1 VILEILLATLGGLG
15 LFLFGMHL
23 MSDALQRI
31 AGSKLRRILE
41 KLTTNRVVAAMAG
54 TAITAI
60 IQSSSATTVMTVGLV
75 NAGLMSVQQALG
87 IVLGANIGTTV
98 TAQIIAFKLADVAL
112 PLVGVGMFMKIL
124 SKREKVRY
132 WGDFLLGFGLLFF
145 GMLVMQEGIMP
156 LRDAPWVTD
165 IFVQFSRIPVLGV
178 LVGAVMT
185 MIFQSSSATVG
196 LVIALASTGMVDFPG
211 AAALV
216 LGDNIGTTITA
227 NLAAIGTSVS
237 AKRVARAHFLFNL
250 FGVCIVLAIFPYFVQ
265 FVDLITPGDPMQ
277 VTATGVVPYAA
288 RHVAN
293 LHTLF
298 NVTNC
303 LLFLPFLGALGW
315 VASFITPGEE
325 KPKVFRLETLAPTI
339 FETPSF
345 ALDEARQE
353 LDYMGGEVFKMLSV
367 AEMPLLENKETE
379 KSLEEIKKTE
389 DIVDSLQK
397 EINTYLAELSRNSIT
412 EKQSREV
419 FSMLQIV
426 SNLERIGDHCE
437 SIGKLCK
444 RRNEFNLDFSEEG
457 RKELSL
463 IYHHT
468 KMFLKTVVDAITDTP
483 GDLMEQ
489 VQGFEPRLNA
499 MRREMRI
506 NHMDRLKTY
515 KCDADA
521 GLIFIDL
528 LTSFEKIGDHAYNI
542 AESLSGLTLGGT
554 RELRYAAV

>member
-277 VTATGVVPYAA
+277 VTAAGVVPYAA

-303 LLFLPFLGALGW
+303 LLFLPFLGALGR

>member
-1 VILEILLATLGGLG
+1 MILEILLATLGGLG

>member
-1 VILEILLATLGGLG
+1 MILEILLATLGGLG

-185 MIFQSSSATVG
+185 MIFQSSSATLG

-303 LLFLPFLGALGW
+303 LLFLPFLGALGR

-499 MRREMRI
+499 MRKEMRI

>member
-1 VILEILLATLGGLG
+1 MILEILLATLGGLG

-60 IQSSSATTVMTVGLV
+60 IQSSSATAVMTVGLV

-303 LLFLPFLGALGW
+303 LLFLPFLGALGR

>member
-1 VILEILLATLGGLG
+1 MIYEILLTTLGGLG

-31 AGSKLRRILE
+31 AGSRLRRILE
-41 KLTTNRVVAAMAG
+41 KLTTNRVVAVLAG

-60 IQSSSATTVMTVGLV
+60 IQSSSATTVLTVGLV
-75 NAGLMSVQQALG
+75 NAGLMTMQQALG
-87 IVLGANIGTTV
+87 VVLGANIGTTV
-98 TAQIIAFKLADVAL
+98 TAQIIAFKLTDIAL
-112 PLVGVGMFMKIL
+112 PMVGVGMFMKIL
-124 SKREKVRY
+124 SKRERVRY
-132 WGDFLLGFGLLFF
+132 WGDFLLGFGLLFY
-145 GMLVMQEGIMP
+145 GMLVMQSGVMP
-156 LRDAPWVTD
+156 LRSAPWVD
-165 IFVQFSRIPVLGV
+165 DVFVHFSSMPVLGV
-178 LVGAVMT
+178 LVGTIMT
-185 MIFQSSSATVG
+185 MVFQSSSATVG
-196 LVIALASTGMVDFPG
+196 LVIALASSGVVGFPG

-227 NLAAIGTSVS
+227 NLAAIGTNVS
-237 AKRVARAHFLFNL
+237 ARRVARAHFLFNF
-250 FGVCIVLAIFPYFVQ
+250 FGVCVMLLIFPYFIQ
-265 FVDLITPGDPMQ
+265 FVDYLTPGDPMH
-277 VTATGVVPYAA
+277 VTAAGAMPYAA

-303 LLFLPFLGALGW
+303 LLFLPFMGALGW
-315 VASFITPGEE
+315 VASLMTPGEE
-325 KPKVFRLETLAPTI
+325 KPRIFRLESLAPTI

-345 ALDEARQE
+345 ALDEARKE
-353 LDYMGGEVFKMLSV
+353 LDYMGSEVCRMLSA
-367 AEMPLLENKETE
+367 AEKPLLGNTGTE
-379 KSLEEIKKTE
+379 KLLEEIDKTE
-389 DIVDSLQK
+389 NIVDSLQK
-397 EINTYLAELSRNSIT
+397 EINTYLTELSRNSIT

-444 RRNEFNLDFSEEG
+444 RRNDFNLDFSEDG
-457 RKELSL
+457 RQELSL

-468 KMFLKTVVDAITDTP
+468 RMFLKTVIDAITDTP

-489 VQGFEPRLNA
+489 VQSFEPRLNA
-499 MRREMRI
+499 MCLEMRI
-506 NHMDRLKTY
+506 NHMERLKTY

-521 GLIFIDL
+521 GLIFIDI

>member
-277 VTATGVVPYAA
+277 VTAAGVVPYAA

-303 LLFLPFLGALGW
+303 LLFLPFLGALGR

-499 MRREMRI
+499 MRKEMRI

>member
-1 VILEILLATLGGLG
+1 MILEILLATLGGLG

-277 VTATGVVPYAA
+277 VTAAGVVPYAA

-499 MRREMRI
+499 MRKEMRI

>member
-1 VILEILLATLGGLG
+1 MILEILLATLGGLG

-87 IVLGANIGTTV
+87 IVLGTNIGTTV

-277 VTATGVVPYAA
+277 VTAAGVVPYAA

-303 LLFLPFLGALGW
+303 LLFLPFLGALGR

>member
-1 VILEILLATLGGLG
+1 MILEILLATLGGLG

-145 GMLVMQEGIMP
+145 GMLVMQEGVMP

-277 VTATGVVPYAA
+277 VTAAGVVPYAA

-303 LLFLPFLGALGW
+303 LLFLPFLGALGR

>member
-1 VILEILLATLGGLG
+1 MILEILLATLGGLG

-277 VTATGVVPYAA
+277 VTAAGVVPYAA

>member
-1 VILEILLATLGGLG
+1 MILEILLATLGGLG

-145 GMLVMQEGIMP
+145 GMLVMQEGVMP

-185 MIFQSSSATVG
+185 MIFQSSSATAG

>member
-1 VILEILLATLGGLG
+1 MIYEILLATLGGLG

-23 MSDALQRI
+23 MSDALQKI
-31 AGSKLRRILE
+31 AGSGLRRILE
-41 KLTTNRVVAAMAG
+41 KLTTNRVVAVLAG

-75 NAGLMSVQQALG
+75 NAGLMSLQQALG
-87 IVLGANIGTTV
+87 IILGANIGTTV
-98 TAQIIAFKLADVAL
+98 TAQIVAFKLTDIAL
-112 PLVGVGMFMKIL
+112 PLVGIGTFMKIL

-132 WGDFLLGFGLLFF
+132 WGDFLLGFGLLFY
-145 GMLVMQEGIMP
+145 GMLVMQGGVMP
-156 LRDAPWVTD
+156 LRDAPWVCD
-165 IFVQFSRIPVLGV
+165 IFVHFSTIPVLGV
-178 LVGAVMT
+178 LVGAFMT

-196 LVIALASTGMVDFPG
+196 LVIALATTGVVDFPG

-227 NLAAIGTSVS
+227 NLAAIGTNVS
-237 AKRVARAHFLFNL
+237 AKRVARAHFIFNF
-250 FGVCIVLAIFPYFVQ
+250 FGVCVMLLIFPYFVQ
-265 FVDLITPGDPMQ
+265 FVDYLTPGDPMQ
-277 VTATGVVPYAA
+277 MAEAGALPYAA

-303 LLFLPFLGALGW
+303 MLFLPIMGVLGW
-315 VASFITPGEE
+315 VASLITPGEE
-325 KPKVFRLETLAPTI
+325 KPRVFRLETLVPTI

-353 LDYMGGEVFKMLSV
+353 LDYMGNEVFKMLSA
-367 AEMPLLENKETE
+367 AEKPLLENKETE
-379 KSLEEIKKTE
+379 KFLEEIDKTE
-389 DIVDSLQK
+389 NIVDSLQK
-397 EINTYLAELSRNSIT
+397 EINTYLTELSRNSIT

-468 KMFLKTVVDAITDTP
+468 QMFLKTVVDAITDTP
-483 GDLMEQ
+483 DDLMEQ
-489 VQGFEPRLNA
+489 VQSFEPKLNA
-499 MRREMRI
+499 MHWEMRI
-506 NHMDRLKTY
+506 KHMERLKTA
-515 KCDADA
+515 KCHADA
-521 GLIFIDL
+521 GLIFIDI

-542 AESLSGLTLGGT
+542 AESLSGLTLGGS

>member
-1 VILEILLATLGGLG
+1 MILEILLATLGGLG

-185 MIFQSSSATVG
+185 MIFQSSSATAG

>member
-1 VILEILLATLGGLG
+1 MILEILLATLGGLG

-379 KSLEEIKKTE
+379 KFLEEIKKTE

>member
-1 VILEILLATLGGLG
+1 
-15 LFLFGMHL
+15 
-23 MSDALQRI
+23 
-31 AGSKLRRILE
+31 
-41 KLTTNRVVAAMAG
+41 
-54 TAITAI
+54 
-60 IQSSSATTVMTVGLV
+60 
-75 NAGLMSVQQALG
+75 
-87 IVLGANIGTTV
+87 
-98 TAQIIAFKLADVAL
+98 
-112 PLVGVGMFMKIL
+112 
-124 SKREKVRY
+124 
-132 WGDFLLGFGLLFF
+132 
-145 GMLVMQEGIMP
+145 
-156 LRDAPWVTD
+156 
-165 IFVQFSRIPVLGV
+165 
-178 LVGAVMT
+178 
-185 MIFQSSSATVG
+185 
-196 LVIALASTGMVDFPG
+196 
-211 AAALV
+211 
-216 LGDNIGTTITA
+216 
-227 NLAAIGTSVS
+227 
-237 AKRVARAHFLFNL
+237 
-250 FGVCIVLAIFPYFVQ
+250 
-265 FVDLITPGDPMQ
+265 
-277 VTATGVVPYAA
+277 
-288 RHVAN
+288 
-293 LHTLF
+293 
-298 NVTNC
+298 
-303 LLFLPFLGALGW
+303 
-315 VASFITPGEE
+315 
-325 KPKVFRLETLAPTI
+325 
-339 FETPSF
+339 
-345 ALDEARQE
+345 
-353 LDYMGGEVFKMLSV
+353 
-367 AEMPLLENKETE
+367 
-379 KSLEEIKKTE
+379 LEEIKKTE

>member
-1 VILEILLATLGGLG
+1 MQFGSFSMICQILLTTFGGLG

-31 AGSKLRRILE
+31 AGSGLRRILE
-41 KLTTNRVVAAMAG
+41 RLTTNRVVAVLAG

-75 NAGLMSVQQALG
+75 NAGLMSMQQALG

-98 TAQIIAFKLADVAL
+98 TAQIIAQAFRRCSAPVAW
-112 PLVGVGMFMKIL
+112 MFMKMD
-124 SKREKVRY
+124 KRRRS
-132 WGDFLLGFGLLFF
+132 GT
-145 GMLVMQEGIMP
+145 
-156 LRDAPWVTD
+156 RR
-165 IFVQFSRIPVLGV
+165 FSRIRPPVFRHAHHAGRHHAPARSILDLLSFSKTPILGV
-178 LVGAVMT
+178 LVGTAMT

-227 NLAAIGTSVS
+227 NLAAIGTNVS
-237 AKRVARAHFLFNL
+237 AKRVARAHFLFNF
-250 FGVCIVLAIFPYFVQ
+250 FGVCIMLLIFPFFLE
-265 FVDLITPGDPMQ
+265 FVDYLTPGDPVLM
-277 VTATGVVPYAA
+277 VAGTAPNAA

-315 VASFITPGEE
+315 AASLITPGEE
-325 KPKVFRLETLAPTI
+325 KPRIFRLESLAPTI

-353 LDYMGGEVFKMLSV
+353 LAYMGNEVYRMLAA
-367 AEMPLLENKETE
+367 AEKPLLENAGTE
-379 KSLEEIKKTE
+379 RFLEEIDKTE
-389 DIVDSLQK
+389 NIVDSLQK
-397 EINTYLAELSRNSIT
+397 EINTYLTELSRNSIT

-444 RRNEFNLDFSEEG
+444 RRNDFSLDFSEDG
-457 RKELSL
+457 RKELTL

-468 KMFLKTVVDAITDTP
+468 QRFLKTVVDAITDTP
-483 GDLMEQ
+483 EDLMEQ
-489 VQGFEPRLNA
+489 VQGFEPKLND
-499 MRREMRI
+499 MRWEMRI
-506 NHMDRLKTY
+506 NHMNRLKSY
-515 KCDADA
+515 KCHADA
-521 GLIFIDL
+521 GLIFIDI
-528 LTSFEKIGDHAYNI
+528 LTSFEKIGDHAFNI
-542 AESLSGLTLGGT
+542 AESLSGLTLGGS
-554 RELRYAAV
+554 RELRYATV

>member
-1 VILEILLATLGGLG
+1 LICQILLTTLGGLG

-31 AGSKLRRILE
+31 AGSGLRRILE
-41 KLTTNRVVAAMAG
+41 RLTTNRVVAVLAG

-75 NAGLMSVQQALG
+75 NAGLMSMQQALG

-98 TAQIIAFKLADVAL
+98 TAQIIAFKLTDVAL
-112 PLVGVGMFMKIL
+112 PMVGVGMFMKLL

-132 WGDFLLGFGLLFF
+132 WGDFLLGFGLLFY
-145 GMLVMQEGIMP
+145 GMLIMQSGVMP
-156 LRDAPWVTD
+156 LREASWTTD
-165 IFVQFSRIPVLGV
+165 IFVYFSKTPVLGV

-196 LVIALASTGMVDFPG
+196 LVIALASTGVVDFPG

-227 NLAAIGTSVS
+227 QLASIGTSVS
-237 AKRVARAHFLFNL
+237 ARRVARSHFLFNL
-250 FGVCIVLAIFPYFVQ
+250 FGVCVVLIIFPYFVQ
-265 FVDLITPGDPMQ
+265 FVDFITPGDPSR
-277 VTATGVVPYAA
+277 VAAGAVPYAA

-293 LHTLF
+293 LHTIF

-303 LLFLPFLGALGW
+303 LLFLPFLSMLGW
-315 VASFITPGEE
+315 LAALITPGEE
-325 KPKVFRLETLAPTI
+325 KPRIFRLESLAPTI

-353 LDYMGGEVFKMLSV
+353 LDYMGGEVFKMLSA
-367 AEMPLLENKETE
+367 AEKPLLENKETE
-379 KSLEEIKKTE
+379 KFLEEIDKTE

-397 EINTYLAELSRNSIT
+397 EINTYLTELSRNSIT

-468 KMFLKTVVDAITDTP
+468 QMFLKTVVDAITDTP
-483 GDLMEQ
+483 DDLMEQ
-489 VQGFEPRLNA
+489 VQSFEPKLNA
-499 MRREMRI
+499 MRWEMRVK
-506 NHMDRLKTY
+506 HMERLKTA
-515 KCDADA
+515 KCHADA
-521 GLIFIDL
+521 GLIFIDI

-542 AESLSGLTLGGT
+542 AESLSGLTLGGP

>member
-60 IQSSSATTVMTVGLV
+60 IQSSSATAVMTVGLV

-277 VTATGVVPYAA
+277 VTAAGVVPYAA

-303 LLFLPFLGALGW
+303 LLFLPFLGALGR

>member
-1 VILEILLATLGGLG
+1 
-15 LFLFGMHL
+15 MHL

-277 VTATGVVPYAA
+277 VTAAGVVPYAA

-303 LLFLPFLGALGW
+303 LLFLPFLGALGR

>member
-1 VILEILLATLGGLG
+1 MIYEILLATLGGLG

-31 AGSKLRRILE
+31 AGSGLRRILE
-41 KLTTNRVVAAMAG
+41 KLTTNRVVAVIAG

-60 IQSSSATTVMTVGLV
+60 IQSSSATTVMAVGLV
-75 NAGLMSVQQALG
+75 NAGLMSMQQALG
-87 IVLGANIGTTV
+87 VVVGANIGTTV
-98 TAQIIAFKLADVAL
+98 TAQIIAFKLTDIAL
-112 PLVGVGMFMKIL
+112 PMVGVGMFMKIL
-124 SKREKVRY
+124 SKRERVRY
-132 WGDFLLGFGLLFF
+132 WGDFLLGFGLLFY
-145 GMLVMQEGIMP
+145 GMLVMQGGVMP
-156 LRDAPWVTD
+156 LRDAPWVRD
-165 IFVQFSRIPVLGV
+165 IFIHFSSTPVLGV
-178 LVGAVMT
+178 LVGTIMT
-185 MIFQSSSATVG
+185 MVFQSSSATVG
-196 LVIALASTGMVDFPG
+196 LVIALASTGVVSFPG

-216 LGDNIGTTITA
+216 LGDNIGTTITTQ
-227 NLAAIGTSVS
+227 LASIGTSVS
-237 AKRVARAHFLFNL
+237 ARRVARAHFLFNL
-250 FGVCIVLAIFPYFVQ
+250 FGVCVILVIFPYFVQ
-265 FVDLITPGDPMQ
+265 FVDHITPGDPMQ
-277 VTATGVVPYAA
+277 VAAAGAMPYAA

-293 LHTLF
+293 LHTIF

-315 VASFITPGEE
+315 VASLITPGEE
-325 KPKVFRLETLAPTI
+325 KPRIFRLESLAPTI

-353 LDYMGGEVFKMLSV
+353 LDYMGSEVYRMLSA
-367 AEMPLLENKETE
+367 AEKPLLDNKGTE
-379 KSLEEIKKTE
+379 RFLEEIDKTE
-389 DIVDSLQK
+389 NIVDSLQK
-397 EINTYLAELSRNSIT
+397 EINTYLTDLSRNSIT

-444 RRNEFNLDFSEEG
+444 RRNDFSLDFSEGG
-457 RKELSL
+457 RQELSL

-468 KMFLKTVVDAITDTP
+468 QMFLKTVVDAITDTP
-483 GDLMEQ
+483 DDLMEQ
-489 VQGFEPRLNA
+489 VQSFEPRLNA
-499 MRREMRI
+499 MRWEMRV

-521 GLIFIDL
+521 GLIFIDI

-554 RELRYAAV
+554 RELRYATV

>member
-1 VILEILLATLGGLG
+1 MILEILLATLGGLG

-277 VTATGVVPYAA
+277 VTAAGVVPYAA

-303 LLFLPFLGALGW
+303 LLFLPFLGALGR

>member
-145 GMLVMQEGIMP
+145 GMLVMQEGVMP

-185 MIFQSSSATVG
+185 MIFQSSSATAG

>member
-1 VILEILLATLGGLG
+1 MILEILLATLGGLG

-277 VTATGVVPYAA
+277 VTAAGVVPYAA

-303 LLFLPFLGALGW
+303 LLFLPFLGALGR

-499 MRREMRI
+499 MRKEMRI